1 MKRRCLTHWVKK
13 NNEKTEIITR
23 RSILVTGRIKPPEY
37 VKDTE
42 TKREFQ
48 SPQTKSIENLKKVEE
63 NRLGRY
69 AYSPN
74 QNPPCGIRKFK
85 RSFFL
90 H

>member
-1 MKRRCLTHWVKK
+1 MEETLV
-13 NNEKTEIITR
+13 R
-23 RSILVTGRIKPPEY
+23 RSSLLVTGRIKPPEY

-48 SPQTKSIENLKKVEE
+48 NPQTKSIENMKKVEE

-74 QNPPCGIRKFK
+74 QHPPCGIRQFD
-85 RSFFL
+85 RSLSLSRTFSQL
-90 H
+90 NS